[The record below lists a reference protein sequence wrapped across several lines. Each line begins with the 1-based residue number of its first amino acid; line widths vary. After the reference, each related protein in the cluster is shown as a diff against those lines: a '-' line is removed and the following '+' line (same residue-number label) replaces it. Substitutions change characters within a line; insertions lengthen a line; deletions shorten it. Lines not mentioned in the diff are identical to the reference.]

1 MKTMVI
7 QKHFD
12 LDNTEMWLN
21 LSEYICENV
30 QYIEQI
36 TDKPMR
42 FMEYT
47 QTKYFEMIL
56 YWTVYHF
63 EEKIKDIGK
72 LQEFIN
78 GLLVGGVFFSEM
90 HFLIKE
96 YINNASNV

>member
-1 MKTMVI
+1 MTMII

-12 LDNTEMWLN
+12 LDNTKIQSN
-21 LSEYICENV
+21 LSEYIYENIACV
-30 QYIEQI
+30 DKI
-36 TDKPMR
+36 TDTPMS
-42 FMEYT
+42 FSEYNH
-47 QTKYFEMIL
+47 TKLFELVM
-56 YWTVYHF
+56 YWAVYHF

-96 YINNASNV
+96 YINAV

>member
-1 MKTMVI
+1 MVI

-12 LDNTEMWLN
+12 LDSTTMRLN
-21 LSEYICENV
+21 LSEYIHENERYV
-30 QYIEQI
+30 GQI

-42 FMEYT
+42 FMEYNH
-47 QTKYFEMIL
+47 TKYFEMVM

-63 EEKIKDIGK
+63 EEKIKDIVK

-78 GLLVGGVFFSEM
+78 GLLIGGVFFGEM